1 MRMLLA
7 SVALLAAVA
16 NGAPNPKIGE
26 ARKQFE
32 DLDFEKAVRTLAAAE
47 AAPGNDR
54 EQVLE
59 ILQLQGIVFG
69 TMNKEAKARDAFRE
83 LFTLSPDFKLE
94 GNHPPRVRTPFYEAK
109 EWVDSN
115 LPLQLVPRAM
125 FDTSVTALTVLVK
138 KDTLRLAKGAR
149 FLIDEGPA
157 PKSRDAAFTNGV
169 AKVEL
174 DAPRVGWRVQVLG
187 SKDAVLLE
195 LGPFTH
201 QGSGAPA
208 VATKTATTPIPT
220 TAPTATTTTT
230 TTPAASEPATVSATA
245 TRGGWMRPASYGAL
259 GSGAVAL
266 GVGIVFGVMAN
277 ETRSKVT
284 GATTNEAGLI
294 TSVSQRDAAA
304 FEARTKQQGTIANVL
319 FGVGGGLLAAGAIL
333 FFVGAQAANGTQ
345 VSLHLSPTGFAVTG
359 AFP

>member
-1 MRMLLA
+1 MRVLLA

-16 NGAPNPKIGE
+16 SGAPNPKIGE

-32 DLDFEKAVRTLAAAE
+32 DLDFEKAARTLAAAE
-47 AAPGNDR
+47 ATPGNDH

-83 LFTLSPDFKLE
+83 LLTLSPDFKLE

-109 EWVDSN
+109 EWVDTN
-115 LPLQLVPRAM
+115 LPLQLEPRAM
-125 FDTSVTALTVLVK
+125 FDTTVTALTLLVK

-149 FLIDEGPA
+149 FLIDEGPE
-157 PKSRDAAFTNGV
+157 PKSRDVAFVAGV

-187 SKDAVLLE
+187 AKEAVLLE

-201 QGSGAPA
+201 QGSRAPA
-208 VATKTATTPIPT
+208 V
-220 TAPTATTTTT
+220 ATTTTT
-230 TTPAASEPATVSATA
+230 TAPKEPSAPTASATA
-245 TRGGWMRPASYGAL
+245 KGGGWMRPASYGAL
-259 GSGAVAL
+259 GAGAVAL
-266 GVGIVFGVMAN
+266 GVAVVFGVMAN
-277 ETRSKVT
+277 EARAKVT

-304 FEARTKQQGTIANVL
+304 FEARMKQQGTIANVL

-333 FFVGAQAANGTQ
+333 FFVGAPATTGTQ
-345 VSLHLSPTGFAVTG
+345 VSLQLSPTGFAVMG

>member
-1 MRMLLA
+1 MRVILA

-32 DLDFEKAVRTLAAAE
+32 DLDFEKAARTLAAAE
-47 AAPGNDR
+47 ATPGNDR

-83 LFTLSPDFKLE
+83 LLTLSPDFTLE

-115 LPLQLVPRAM
+115 IPLQLEPRAM
-125 FDTSVTALTVLVK
+125 FDTTVTALTVLVK

-149 FLIDEGPA
+149 FLIDQGPE
-157 PKSRDAAFTNGV
+157 PRSRDVAFVNGV

-174 DAPRVGWRVQVLG
+174 DAPKVAWRVQVLG
-187 SKDAVLLE
+187 AKDAVVLE

-201 QGSGAPA
+201 QGSSAPA
-208 VATKTATTPIPT
+208 VAAATTTPT
-220 TAPTATTTTT
+220 TVAPTMTPTPPPTATASTTEG
-230 TTPAASEPATVSATA
+230 S
-245 TRGGWMRPASYGAL
+245 WMRPTSYGVL
-259 GSGAVAL
+259 GAGAVAL
-266 GVGIVFGVMAN
+266 GVGVVFGVMAN
-277 ETRSKVT
+277 EARTRVT
-284 GATTNEAGLI
+284 GAMTNEGGLI
-294 TSVSQRDAAA
+294 TSVTQRDAAA
-304 FEARTKQQGTIANVL
+304 LEARMKQQGTIANVL

-333 FFVGAQAANGTQ
+333 FFVGAPTANGTQ
-345 VSLHLSPTGFAVTG
+345 VSLNLSPAGIAVTG
-359 AFP
+359 VFE